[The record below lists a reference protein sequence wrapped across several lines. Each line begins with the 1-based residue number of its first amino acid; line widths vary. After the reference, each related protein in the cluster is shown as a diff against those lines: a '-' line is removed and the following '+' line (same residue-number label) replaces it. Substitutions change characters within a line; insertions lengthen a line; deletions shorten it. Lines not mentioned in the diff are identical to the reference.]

1 MSPKVVEAVRYLDEI
16 LIRRVEINI
25 ELPAYVV
32 ARSIIKSKF
41 DLTED
46 EVSLAMC
53 CFTWS
58 PLYQF
63 AGKIGTSTLRP
74 VIPND

>member
-1 MSPKVVEAVRYLDEI
+1 MDSKVVDAVSYLDQMLVSYVDNGLEC
-16 LIRRVEINI
+16 
-25 ELPAYVV
+25 PTYVV
-32 ARSIIKSKF
+32 ARSFLKSRF
-41 DLTED
+41 DLSED
-46 EVSLAMC
+46 GVALAMC

-63 AGKIGTSTLRP
+63 AGKVGAFTLRP